1 MASTPYGMHLQVNLQ
16 LYEHLN
22 HTIAQPDDL
31 FEIYV
36 WIWMD
41 GLRQSGSFC
50 ELETV
55 LHPHKP
61 ESMSMKSMKSRRL
74 PTAFSSKSFHSSF
87 FWNIEEN
94 KLARLQKSS
103 EGNFL
108 SILDATPTL
117 WFLRFVFVTFFE
129 LLNGQRSNR
138 YHTPTM
144 YFSEYVS
151 SVLSCDSLFCYAE
164 CNCRYCVS

>member
-1 MASTPYGMHLQVNLQ
+1 MHLQVNLQ

-74 PTAFSSKSFHSSF
+74 PTAFSSKSFHSSSEF

-129 LLNGQRSNR
+129 QLLNGDQTDIILQPCFFWICFLSL
-138 YHTPTM
+138 
-144 YFSEYVS
+144 
-151 SVLSCDSLFCYAE
+151 VLCFTFLLH
-164 CNCRYCVS
+164 RMQLQILWW